1 MSEKFKIKL
10 SIANRVYP
18 LTVEPSQEE
27 GLRKAALK
35 IDSMI
40 KQFEQS
46 YSVRDKQDVLAMCAL
61 QFASLIEINA
71 INNEQD
77 LIKSTEKMNKMSMII
92 TQNIDGLHQMSG
104 SNSVIELHGSIHKN
118 HCMKCMKMFDAKYI
132 KNTFKCDSCGGVI
145 RPNVVMYEEPIDPFV
160 YDKAKEAIEE
170 ADMLIVGGTSLVVYP
185 AAGMLRYFKGD
196 NIVFINKTKTN
207 KNSVA
212 SLVINDSIGKTLKQ
226 MMESL

>member
-1 MSEKFKIKL
+1 LPDFRSSK
-10 SIANRVYP
+10 
-18 LTVEPSQEE
+18 
-27 GLRKAALK
+27 GLYNESPERIL
-35 IDSMI
+35 
-40 KQFEQS
+40 S
-46 YSVRDKQDVLAMCAL
+46 YSFFIKHPKEFYDFYNKHLVVLDAL
-61 QFASLIEINA
+61 PNDAHIALFQL
-71 INNEQD
+71 
-77 LIKSTEKMNKMSMII
+77 EKMNKMSMII

-207 KNSVA
+207 KDSVA